1 MVTSTM
7 PHLSK
12 PVVLLAYI
20 AVLLSACAPVGYIK
34 PGMTEEEVARDLSE
48 CAEIAKQ
55 QAYQD
60 IAAGDFGFEALHP
73 PLDRRDRLLHGDHG
87 HSYSE
92 LKRRYRRFCMRAR
105 GYQYAPLDD
114 PVME

>member
-1 MVTSTM
+1 M

-12 PVVLLAYI
+12 PVVLLAYV
-20 AVLLSACAPVGYIK
+20 AVPLSACAPVGYIK
-34 PGMTEEEVARDLSE
+34 PGMTEKEVARDLSE

-60 IAAGDFGFEALHP
+60 IAAVDFGFEALHP
-73 PLDRRDRLLHGDHG
+73 PPYHRDRLLHGDHG

-92 LKRRYRRFCMRAR
+92 LKRRYRRFCMLAR
-105 GYQYAPLDD
+105 GYQFAPRDD